1 MQGAES
7 GAVGDQGP
15 EVASAE
21 LAEVVG
27 AWPSLRREIRAA
39 IMALVRAGGGS

>member
-7 GAVGDQGP
+7 GAVGNQGP

-27 AWPSLRREIRAA
+27 AWPSLRREIQAA
-39 IMALVRAGGGS
+39 IMVLVRAGGGS